1 MTTGTGK
8 EMITIHTLSN
18 ISRSKTNQIMK
29 LGQLIEHDM
38 RNIFLE
44 KSYTNNVV
52 EKLVK
57 DPFLKN
63 QNTVYI

>member
-8 EMITIHTLSN
+8 EMITIHTLPN

-63 QNTVYI
+63 QNTACI